1 MKPGPNTLTDP
12 GPSSVCGQHRACWMK
27 RINTV
32 AGGPATPAPPS
43 AHQSGC
49 LTPPSFHEAPPASRQ
64 HPQMPPW
71 VQVPSHDIVCLVSR
85 PDPSE
90 SPHVTRL
97 CRLGPGHDLS
107 RWQFPVLP
115 PHKEWLHL
123 GFRGRRSRPLLRRGL
138 YVNARLRSH
147 GSIGPF
153 AASSL
158 LVLAGGHSVAKVF
171 PDRKLSN
178 GRDCSGKRSQEEEA
192 E

>member
-1 MKPGPNTLTDP
+1 
-12 GPSSVCGQHRACWMK
+12 MK
-27 RINTV
+27 RPLLL
-32 AGGPATPAPPS
+32 ASTPKCRP
-43 AHQSGC
+43 GYRC
-49 LTPPSFHEAPPASRQ
+49 RLMTSF
-64 HPQMPPW
+64 
-71 VQVPSHDIVCLVSR
+71 CLVSS
-85 PDPSE
+85 PDCSE

-97 CRLGPGHDLS
+97 CCFGPGHDLS

-123 GFRGRRSRPLLRRGL
+123 GFRGLRSRPLLRRGL
-138 YVNARLRSH
+138 YVNSRLRSH